1 MLGNSIRGL
10 RMKSEKKYDIAKE
23 YTATPI
29 GRYKKDSRFSGE
41 GFKDILAEFIQQ
53 EQPVCLIM
61 DNTGGY
67 NPSFLEEAF
76 GGLIRDGVSQESI
89 EKYIRYETSDPSLIT
104 EISLYIDD
112 AVNELKNK

>member
-1 MLGNSIRGL
+1 
-10 RMKSEKKYDIAKE
+10 MKSEIKYDIAKE
-23 YTATPI
+23 YTVTPI

-41 GFKDILAEFIQQ
+41 GFKEILADFIAK
-53 EQPVCLIM
+53 EQPVCLVM

-76 GGLIRDGVSQESI
+76 GGLIRSGISKSSI
-89 EKYIRYETSDPSLIT
+89 NKYISYDTSDPSLLA

-112 AVNELKNK
+112 AVNELTK

>member
-1 MLGNSIRGL
+1 MLGYSIRGL
-10 RMKSEKKYDIAKE
+10 RMKSEQKYDIAEE

-41 GFKDILAEFIQQ
+41 GFKEILADFIQK

-61 DNTGGY
+61 DNTSGY

-76 GGLIRDGVSQESI
+76 GGLIRDGFSKASI
-89 EKYIRYETSDPSLIT
+89 EKYIRYETADPSLVA
-104 EISLYIDD
+104 EILFYIDD
-112 AVNELKNK
+112 AVNQLTK